1 MLEAEGSIMNSLW
14 IAAIV
19 VVCLI
24 AGALL
29 GTTLR
34 AKLPEHHLSQDSMDV
49 IKLATGLMATLAAL
63 VLGLLISSA
72 NTARSTVVSVVDQ
85 TVASA
90 GLLDRYL
97 AAYGPET
104 QEARE
109 LLRHVIVRRAQVRW
123 PAEDFGPPE
132 PPIPSNR
139 NEWVELGQRVLHLVP
154 RNDAQKWF
162 QGQALQLANELAL
175 SQRLAISQLLGNDLP
190 MPILIVLIVW
200 TTAIFIG
207 FGIFVRMN
215 STVITA
221 LFISALAV
229 AAAIFLILELNS
241 PFTGLIYVSSASSHA
256 LLEVLGN

>member
-1 MLEAEGSIMNSLW
+1 MTSLW

-19 VVCLI
+19 MVCLL

-29 GTTLR
+29 GTALR
-34 AKLPEHHLSQDSMDV
+34 TKLPESHLSQDSMDV

-72 NTARSTVVSVVDQ
+72 NTARNTAASAVSQ
-85 TVASA
+85 TVASVA
-90 GLLDRYL
+90 LLDRYL
-97 AAYGPET
+97 AAYGQDA

-109 LLRHVIVRRAQVRW
+109 LLRHLMVRRAQVRW

-139 NEWVELGQRVLHLVP
+139 NEWVELERRVLHLVP
-154 RNDAQKWF
+154 RDDAQKWF

-175 SQRLAISQLLGNDLP
+175 NQWLVTSQLLGNDLP
-190 MPILIVLIVW
+190 MPMLIVLIVW
-200 TTAIFIG
+200 TTAIFIS
-207 FGIFVRMN
+207 FGIFARMN
-215 STVITA
+215 SSVVIA
-221 LFISALAV
+221 LSISALSV

-241 PFTGLIYVSSASSHA
+241 PFTGLIHVSSAPSHA
-256 LLEVLGN
+256 LLQVLGN

>member
-1 MLEAEGSIMNSLW
+1 MNSLW
-14 IAAIV
+14 IAAMV

-34 AKLPEHHLSQDSMDV
+34 AKLPERHLSQESLDV
-49 IKLATGLMATLAAL
+49 IKLATGLLATLAAL

-72 NTARSTVVSVVDQ
+72 NTERSTVVRVVDE

-97 AAYGPET
+97 AAYGQDT

-109 LLRHVIVRRAQVRW
+109 LLRQIVVRRAQVRW

-132 PPIPSNR
+132 PPIASNR
-139 NEWVELGQRVLHLVP
+139 NEWVELAERVLKLAP
-154 RNDAQKWF
+154 RDDAQKWL
-162 QGQALQLANELAL
+162 QNQALALANGLAVT
-175 SQRLAISQLLGNDLP
+175 QGLAISQLLGNELP
-190 MPILIVLIVW
+190 MPLLFVLVVW
-200 TTAIFIG
+200 TTAIFIS

-215 STVITA
+215 LTVILA
-221 LFISALAV
+221 LSISALAV

-241 PFTGLIYVSSASSHA
+241 PFTGLIHVSSASSHA
-256 LLEVLGN
+256 LLEVLGK

>member
-1 MLEAEGSIMNSLW
+1 MSSLW

-34 AKLPEHHLSQDSMDV
+34 AKVPEPHLSQDSLDV

-63 VLGLLISSA
+63 VLSLLISSA
-72 NTARSTVVSVVDQ
+72 NTARSTVVRVVDQ
-85 TVASA
+85 TGASA

-97 AAYGPET
+97 AAYGQNT

-109 LLRHVIVRRAQVRW
+109 LLRHIVVRRAQVRW
-123 PAEDFGPPE
+123 PAEDFGPLA

-139 NEWVELGQRVLHLVP
+139 NEWVEVAQRVLKLVP
-154 RNDAQKWF
+154 QDDAQRWLRN
-162 QGQALQLANELAL
+162 QALQLANELAVT
-175 SQRLAISQLLGNDLP
+175 QGLAISQLLGNDLP
-190 MPILIVLIVW
+190 MPLLIVLIVW
-200 TTAIFIG
+200 TTAIFIS

-215 STVITA
+215 STVIVA
-221 LFISALAV
+221 LSISALAV
-229 AAAIFLILELNS
+229 AAAIFLILELNN
-241 PFTGLIYVSSASSHA
+241 PFTGLIDVSSASSHA

>member
-1 MLEAEGSIMNSLW
+1 MNSLW
-14 IAAIV
+14 IATIV

-29 GTTLR
+29 GTTIR
-34 AKLPEHHLSQDSMDV
+34 AKLPERHLSQDSMDV

-72 NTARSTVVSVVDQ
+72 NTARSSVARVVDE

-97 AAYGPET
+97 AAYGQDT

-109 LLRHVIVRRAQVRW
+109 LLRHIVVRRAQVRW

-132 PPIPSNR
+132 PSIPSNR
-139 NEWVELGQRVLHLVP
+139 NEWVELAQGVLKLVP
-154 RNDAQKWF
+154 RDDAQKWL
-162 QGQALQLANELAL
+162 QNQALARANELAVT
-175 SQRLAISQLLGNDLP
+175 QGLAISQLLGNELP
-190 MPILIVLIVW
+190 MPLLIVLIVW
-200 TTAIFIG
+200 TTAIFIS

-215 STVITA
+215 LTVILA
-221 LFISALAV
+221 LSISALAV

-241 PFTGLIYVSSASSHA
+241 PFTGLVHVSSASTHA
-256 LLEVLGN
+256 LLEMLGK

>member
-1 MLEAEGSIMNSLW
+1 MDSLW
-14 IAAIV
+14 VAAIV

-34 AKLPEHHLSQDSMDV
+34 ARLPERHLSQDSLDV

-72 NTARSTVVSVVDQ
+72 NTARSSVVRVVDQ
-85 TVASA
+85 TVANS

-97 AAYGPET
+97 AAYGQDT
-104 QEARE
+104 REARE
-109 LLRHVIVRRAQVRW
+109 SLRHIVVRRAQVRW

-139 NEWVELGQRVLHLVP
+139 NEWVELAQRVVKLLP
-154 RNDAQKWF
+154 RDDAQKWL
-162 QGQALQLANELAL
+162 QNQALQLVNELAVT
-175 SQRLAISQLLGNDLP
+175 QGLAISQLLGNDLP
-190 MPILIVLIVW
+190 MPLLIVLIVW
-200 TTAIFIG
+200 TTAIFIS

-215 STVITA
+215 LTVIIA
-221 LFISALAV
+221 LSISALAL

-241 PFTGLIYVSSASSHA
+241 PFTGLIHVSSASSHA
-256 LLEVLGN
+256 LLEVLGK

>member
-34 AKLPEHHLSQDSMDV
+34 AKVPERHLSQDSMDV

-97 AAYGPET
+97 AAYGPDT

-139 NEWVELGQRVLHLVP
+139 NEWVELAQRVLQLVP
-154 RNDAQKWF
+154 QDDAQKWF
-162 QGQALQLANELAL
+162 KGQALQLANELAVT
-175 SQRLAISQLLGNDLP
+175 QRLAISHQLGNDLP
-190 MPILIVLIVW
+190 MPLLIVLIVW
-200 TTAIFIG
+200 TTAIFIS

-215 STVITA
+215 STVIIA
-221 LFISALAV
+221 LSSSALAV
-229 AAAIFLILELNS
+229 AAAIFLILELNN
-241 PFTGLIYVSSASSHA
+241 PFTGLVQVSSAPSHA
-256 LLEVLGN
+256 LLAVLGN

>member
-1 MLEAEGSIMNSLW
+1 MLEAEGSTMNSLW

-34 AKLPEHHLSQDSMDV
+34 AKLPEPHLSQDSMDV

-72 NTARSTVVSVVDQ
+72 NTARSTVVRVVDQ
-85 TVASA
+85 TVASS

-97 AAYGPET
+97 AAYGQDT
-104 QEARE
+104 QEARV
-109 LLRHVIVRRAQVRW
+109 LLRHIVVRRSQVRW

-132 PPIPSNR
+132 PQIPSNR
-139 NEWVELGQRVLHLVP
+139 NDWVELAERILKLVP
-154 RNDAQKWF
+154 RDDAQKWF
-162 QGQALQLANELAL
+162 QNQALQQANELAVT
-175 SQRLAISQLLGNDLP
+175 QGLAISELLGNDLP

-207 FGIFVRMN
+207 FGIFVKMN
-215 STVITA
+215 LTVIVA
-221 LFISALAV
+221 LSISALAV
-229 AAAIFLILELNS
+229 AAAIFLILELNN
-241 PFTGLIYVSSASSHA
+241 PFTGLIHVSSAASHA